1 MLERLSITLPAMCA
15 ALCAPA
21 HAAAET
27 PDQIIVEADR
37 RDLPLSDAPVFG
49 VALGGQTLLDAGV
62 FTLNDLVEELPGVSR
77 GRDFAASVNL
87 LDCRGLTLLLNGQ
100 GACALVVDGRQLI
113 GRFDPPLFAIS
124 DAVFTTGPAP
134 SYSGALAGALVINTH
149 KPGEAFEA
157 HGLVSAGGNGFLRGQ
172 GYVSGKVADNLSL
185 GLYAA
190 SERFDGNFINEF
202 RGEPVNFVDGDT
214 NIRIRAVYAPFDGA
228 EIDAQFRAGRSLAGA
243 APHSF
248 VSVDDPNLRPAP
260 TSSRLGRSRTET
272 VGATVAGRFD
282 LGPLTLA
289 STTDFSHRFETSRQD
304 LDFSNVAQNPFGAF
318 GEGGS
323 AGTSGQDIDAW
334 SHSTRLSY
342 ANTPDRRFGAHMGV
356 DYHRVRT
363 LFPGRFKLDGETL
376 SDDDFFAP
384 SNPAP
389 VIFDQDREDVLE
401 IVAGVAGFDLD
412 LAEGWNL
419 AALARI
425 ERQDNRN
432 VNRLTGEILERTDT
446 SFPFKAT
453 LSHARGPALFFASYG
468 AATRGPVFNSPGVP
482 AARKET
488 MRTAEIGAKAALLD
502 GRLNVSL
509 LGFHGRVSDFQIF
522 ALLDAAQQVFNLER
536 VRIVGAEGS
545 LDFRPGERLRLGAN
559 FALVDSDVRQAS
571 LRPDLVGLET
581 PKTLRTDVNLSAA
594 YNQPLTDELRFVAN
608 VFGSWRGNR
617 NWEPEIGAIEGP
629 AFTLDLGVGL
639 DWKNYS
645 LRAVGENV
653 TDASS
658 YDIFFSTITGGRR
671 DAFGA
676 FTPPGLWRVELRGR
690 F

>member
-1 MLERLSITLPAMCA
+1 MLERLSITLLAMCA

-21 HAAAET
+21 HAAVET
-27 PDQIIVEADR
+27 PDEIVVEADR

-49 VALGGQTLLDAGV
+49 VAFGGQTLLDAGV
-62 FTLNDLVEELPGVSR
+62 FTLNDLVNELPGVSR

-134 SYSGALAGALVINTH
+134 SYSAALAGALVINTH

-157 HGLVSAGGNGFLRGQ
+157 HGLVSAGGAGFLRGQ
-172 GYVSGKVADNLSL
+172 GHVSGKVADNLSL

-190 SERFDGNFINEF
+190 SERFDGNFINAF
-202 RGEPVNFVDGDT
+202 RNEPVNFVDGDT
-214 NIRIRAVYAPFDGA
+214 NIRIRAVYTPFDGA
-228 EIDAQFRAGRSLAGA
+228 EIDAQFRIGRSLAGA

-282 LGPLTLA
+282 LGPLLLT
-289 STTDFSHRFETSRQD
+289 STTDFSHRFETSRQK
-304 LDFSNVAQNPFGAF
+304 LDFSNIAQNPFGAF

-334 SHSTRLSY
+334 THDMRLSFIN
-342 ANTPDRRFGAHMGV
+342 ADDRRFGADGGFS
-356 DYHRVRT
+356 YQRVRT
-363 LFPGRFKLDGETL
+363 LFPGRFKLDDGSL

-384 SNPAP
+384 ENPAA
-389 VIFDQDREDVLE
+389 VIFDQDREDVLQ
-401 IVAGVAGFDLD
+401 IFSLYGGADID

-419 AALARI
+419 AALARV

-432 VNRLTGEILERTDT
+432 VNRLTGDVLERTDT

-468 AATRGPVFNSPGVP
+468 ASTRGPVFNSPGVP

-488 MRTAEIGAKAALLD
+488 MRTAEIGAKASFFD
-502 GRLNVSL
+502 GHLSASL

-545 LDFRPGERLRLGAN
+545 LDFRPGERLRFGAN

-617 NWEPEIGAIEGP
+617 NWEPEIGAIEDP
-629 AFTLDLGVGL
+629 TFTLDLNAGFEWNNYGL
-639 DWKNYS
+639 Y
-645 LRAVGENV
+645 AVGENV